1 VRTARD
7 TKWDTILTH
16 GTSNGTL
23 FCRDGTPF
31 CHDGTLFCHDGTPIC
46 QDGTQRDTN
55 GHHFDVRRRYGQE
68 KARGGASTRFS
79 GAERPKNEV
88 RVSKADLE
96 PFGDFGC
103 LWYNPLYRFSAQQGR
118 RHGVRS
124 RSLGG
129 TFYIPSRNR
138 VQLVNRPAGRFLLLA
153 PWAPVTCTRV
163 EAWTSYRGGDC
174 ENKQGRDLDFLQG
187 ARLRKQTGQKLGHH
201 TGGKAGRT
209 YRIEA
214 WTSNRG

>member
-1 VRTARD
+1 
-7 TKWDTILTH
+7 
-16 GTSNGTL
+16 
-23 FCRDGTPF
+23 
-31 CHDGTLFCHDGTPIC
+31 
-46 QDGTQRDTN
+46 
-55 GHHFDVRRRYGQE
+55 
-68 KARGGASTRFS
+68 
-79 GAERPKNEV
+79 
-88 RVSKADLE
+88 
-96 PFGDFGC
+96 
-103 LWYNPLYRFSAQQGR
+103 
-118 RHGVRS
+118 
-124 RSLGG
+124 
-129 TFYIPSRNR
+129 
-138 VQLVNRPAGRFLLLA
+138 VNRPAGRFLLLA

>member
-31 CHDGTLFCHDGTPIC
+31 CPDGTPNGTPIC

-55 GHHFDVRRRYGQE
+55 GHHFDVRRRYGE
-68 KARGGASTRFS
+68 EEARGGASTRFS
-79 GAERPKNEV
+79 GAEWSKNQV
-88 RVSKADLE
+88 NVAKTDPE
-96 PFGDFGC
+96 PFCDFRGLC
-103 LWYNPLYRFSAQQGR
+103 YTSTNKLSAQQGW

-129 TFYIPSRNR
+129 TFHIASRNR
-138 VQLVNRPAGRFLLLA
+138 VQFLNRPAGRFLLLGDDA
-153 PWAPVTCTRV
+153 PWAPVTCARV

-174 ENKQGRDLDFLQG
+174 ENKQGRGLDIIQG
-187 ARLRKQTGQKLGHH
+187 GKLREQTG
-201 TGGKAGRT
+201 
-209 YRIEA
+209 
-214 WTSNRG
+214 

>member
-1 VRTARD
+1 MAWFHNRRTDRTCEDRKGHQMGHHLD
-7 TKWDTILTH
+7 TWDIKWDTILPGWDTILPRWDTILGH
-16 GTSNGTL
+16 K
-23 FCRDGTPF
+23 GTP
-31 CHDGTLFCHDGTPIC
+31 T
-46 QDGTQRDTN
+46 DTILTSA
-55 GHHFDVRRRYGQE
+55 GVMEE

-129 TFYIPSRNR
+129 TYI
-138 VQLVNRPAGRFLLLA
+138 LG
-153 PWAPVTCTRV
+153 C
-163 EAWTSYRGGDC
+163 GGC
-174 ENKQGRDLDFLQG
+174 SS
-187 ARLRKQTGQKLGHH
+187 HH
-201 TGGKAGRT
+201 TPSSTLSVQPVAER
-209 YRIEA
+209 
-214 WTSNRG
+214 